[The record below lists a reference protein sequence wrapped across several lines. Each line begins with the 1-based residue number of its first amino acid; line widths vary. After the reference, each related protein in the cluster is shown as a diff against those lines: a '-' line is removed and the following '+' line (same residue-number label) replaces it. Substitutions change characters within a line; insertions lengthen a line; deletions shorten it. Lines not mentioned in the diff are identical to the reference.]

1 MDAERLLR
9 LRCLPKRRVS
19 RKLRLLINVYTWLR
33 IAGESTYVL
42 HDYSLSNSYYNAFNI
57 YNHSQPQRSTAPTNN
72 ERSIPRTIQGIR
84 LDDFLHIEKSENDLN
99 IDEPKCQRADL
110 TDIHLQDS
118 RLSTETLGKQ
128 VYGIPETWLSLLSQ
142 TTRLGN
148 VMEAVRNGQNTDIVM
163 SCNTHQALQ
172 DRASRLESAIHSFGA
187 RGIKPGT
194 HPTEHGHH
202 HAMNYALVLQAFNSA
217 LLIFFYRRVR
227 QIHPAILQNEV
238 EHVIVALSAFHSGL
252 SEKDPLGPGTL
263 WPIFV
268 AGCEATTSAQR
279 ESIIQLLEKAKL
291 KSGLAP
297 FKIAENMIFEVW
309 GRQDAQLAANRR
321 EPLPTWIDVSK
332 DQGIWPMFC

>member
-9 LRCLPKRRVS
+9 LRGLPKRRVS
-19 RKLRLLINVYTWLR
+19 RKLRLLLNVYTWLR

-42 HDYSLSNSYYNAFNI
+42 HDYSLSNSHYNAFTSF
-57 YNHSQPQRSTAPTNN
+57 NHSQPRRSTAPIHN
-72 ERSIPRTIQGIR
+72 ERPISRTIQGIR
-84 LDDFLHIEKSENDLN
+84 LDDFLHIENSENDLN
-99 IDEPKCQRADL
+99 IDEPKCRRADL
-110 TDIHLQDS
+110 TDLHLQDS

-142 TTRLGN
+142 TTRLAN
-148 VMEAVRNGQNTDIVM
+148 VMEAMRSAQNADIIM
-163 SCNTHQALQ
+163 NCNTHQALQ
-172 DRASRLESAIHSFGA
+172 DRASRLETAIHSFGA
-187 RGIKPGT
+187 REIKPDP
-194 HPTEHGHH
+194 HPTKHH
-202 HAMNYALVLQAFNSA
+202 NAMNYILVLRAFNSA

-227 QIHPAILQNEV
+227 QVHPAILQNEV

-268 AGCEATTSAQR
+268 AGCEATMSAQR
-279 ESIIQLLEKAKL
+279 ESIIQLLQKAKL

-297 FKIAENMIFEVW
+297 FKIAENTVFEVW
-309 GRQDAQLAANRR
+309 RRQDAQLAANRR

-332 DQGIWPMFC
+332 EQGIWPMFC